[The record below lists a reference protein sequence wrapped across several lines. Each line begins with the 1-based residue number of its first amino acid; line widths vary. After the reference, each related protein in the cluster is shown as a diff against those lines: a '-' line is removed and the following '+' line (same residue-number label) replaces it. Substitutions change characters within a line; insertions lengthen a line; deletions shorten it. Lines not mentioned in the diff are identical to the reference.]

1 MAKQKNNEELDGA
14 ADKAAGIPVDFDFF
28 KQEVEKDGVRVM
40 SAGEIE
46 DPNPNRSGS
55 FNLDY
60 DLVVPFPEGR
70 ITEIFGPEGCCKTT
84 LILEILGQALLRGK
98 KCLYVNMEKNLNL
111 SLMQTVRPLRP
122 FLEEAIE
129 NMRAARYNETKPH
142 PDCPLWIVNARN
154 GEQGLEAMRRFS
166 QMVPHGI
173 AALDSIDAAQPEAV
187 LAGEIG
193 EMKMGN
199 LAKLMSDA
207 MRKLIADAE
216 INKVALLFVNQ
227 VRQKMTMYGD
237 PNDTPGGLAM
247 KYYASQ
253 RIKLMKPGKDDV
265 IQDTT
270 DGEKIGIVIRYKIV
284 KNKLAPDGNEGE
296 FHILLKNGIFRE
308 RELITQCLNVG
319 ILQFGGRGGKQVLLP
334 TVDVATNEFVL
345 DKDKKV
351 VTTAMRQFD
360 AARRLIL
367 DQRLFTKL
375 AAMYEKTMHP
385 GQHAVD
391 SFLNEVPDPQ

>member
-1 MAKQKNNEELDGA
+1 MVKNKDEVDGA
-14 ADKAAGIPVDFDFF
+14 VDNVLGTPVDFKFF

-46 DPNPNRSGS
+46 DPNANHSGS

-60 DLVVPFPEGR
+60 DLAVPFPEGR
-70 ITEIFGPEGCCKTT
+70 ITEVFGPEGCCKTT
-84 LILEILGQALLRGK
+84 LILEVLGQALLVGK

-122 FLEEAIE
+122 FLAEAIE
-129 NMRAARYNETKPH
+129 NMNSKTHSE
-142 PDCPLWIVNARN
+142 CPLWIVNARN
-154 GEQGLEAMRRFS
+154 GEQALEAMRRFS
-166 QMVPHGI
+166 QMVPRGI

-216 INKVALLFVNQ
+216 ANKVALLFVNQ
-227 VRQKMTMYGD
+227 IRQKMTMYGD
-237 PNDTPGGLAM
+237 PDDTPGGLAV
-247 KYYASQ
+247 KFYASQ
-253 RIKLMKPGKDDV
+253 RIKLMKPRKDDI

-270 DGEKIGIVIRYKIV
+270 DGEKIGVVIRYKIV

-308 RELITQCLNVG
+308 RELITQCLNLG

-334 TVDVATNEFVL
+334 TVDVNTGEFVL
-345 DKDKKV
+345 DKEKKV

-375 AAMYEKTMHP
+375 GSMYAQTMHP

-391 SFLNEVPDPQ
+391 NFLNEVPDPQ

>member
-1 MAKQKNNEELDGA
+1 MDNQSNT
-14 ADKAAGIPVDFDFF
+14 PVDFGFF

-46 DPNPNRSGS
+46 DPNPNKSGS

-84 LILEILGQALLRGK
+84 LILEVLGQALLAGK

-122 FLEEAIE
+122 FLDDAIE
-129 NMRAARYNETKPH
+129 NLKEEAAGRKAPNPE
-142 PDCPLWIVNARN
+142 CPLWIVNARN
-154 GEQGLEAMRRFS
+154 GEQALEAMRRFS

-193 EMKMGN
+193 EVKMGN

-207 MRKLIADAE
+207 MRKLVADAE
-216 INKVALLFVNQ
+216 ANKVALLFVNQ
-227 VRQKMTMYGD
+227 IRQKMTMYGD
-237 PNDTPGGLAM
+237 PDDTPGGLAM
-247 KYYASQ
+247 KFYASQ
-253 RIKLMKPGKDDV
+253 RVKLMKPRKDDI
-265 IQDTT
+265 IQDST
-270 DGEKIGIVIRYKIV
+270 DGEKIGVVIRYKIV

-308 RELITQCLNVG
+308 RELISQCLNVG
-319 ILQFGGRGGKQVLLP
+319 LLQFGGRGGKQVLLP
-334 TVDVATNEFVL
+334 TLDPKSGEFTL
-345 DKDKKV
+345 DKDGKM
-351 VTTAMRQFD
+351 VTTPMRQFD

-367 DQRLFTKL
+367 DQKLFTKL
-375 AAMYEKTMHP
+375 AVMYSKMMHP

-391 SFLNEVPDPQ
+391 NFLNEIPNAQ

>member
-1 MAKQKNNEELDGA
+1 MVKDNNGA
-14 ADKAAGIPVDFDFF
+14 DEKLSSTPVDFSFF
-28 KQEVEKDGVRVM
+28 KQEVEKDGMRVM
-40 SAGEIE
+40 SAGEVE
-46 DPNPNRSGS
+46 NPNGNKSGS

-84 LILEILGQALLRGK
+84 LVLEVLGQALLAGK
-98 KCLYVNMEKNLNL
+98 KCLYINMEKNLNL
-111 SLMQTVRPLRP
+111 SLLQTVRSLRP
-122 FLEEAIE
+122 FLDEALD
-129 NMRAARYNETKPH
+129 NMRASAAGKKLPYDE
-142 PDCPLWIVNARN
+142 CPLWVVNARN
-154 GEQGLEAMRRFS
+154 GEQALEAMRRFS
-166 QMVPHGI
+166 QMVPFGV

-216 INKVALLFVNQ
+216 TNRVALLFVNQ
-227 VRQKMTMYGD
+227 IRQKMTMYGD
-237 PNDTPGGLAM
+237 PDDTPGGLAM
-247 KYYASQ
+247 KFYASQ
-253 RIKLMKPGKDDV
+253 RIKLMKPRKDDV
-265 IQDTT
+265 IQDNT
-270 DGEKIGIVIRYKIV
+270 DGEKIGVVIRYKII

-308 RELITQCLNVG
+308 RELITQCLNLG

-334 TVDVATNEFVL
+334 SLDPKTGEFAL
-345 DKDKKV
+345 DKDGKV
-351 VTTAMRQFD
+351 VTTPMRQFD

-367 DQRLFTKL
+367 DQRLFAKL
-375 AAMYEKTMHP
+375 SSIYNNTMHP

-391 SFLNEVPDPQ
+391 NFLNEVPDAQ

>member
-1 MAKQKNNEELDGA
+1 MAKQKNNEEVGPTDSLSDT
-14 ADKAAGIPVDFDFF
+14 PVEFEFF

-60 DLVVPFPEGR
+60 DLAVPFPEGR
-70 ITEIFGPEGCCKTT
+70 ITEVFGPEGCCKTT
-84 LILEILGQALLRGK
+84 LILEVLGQALLGGK

-111 SLMQTVRPLRP
+111 SLMQTVRTLRP
-122 FLEEAIE
+122 FLNEAIE
-129 NMRAARYNETKPH
+129 NLRAIRDNESKPH

-154 GEQGLEAMRRFS
+154 GEQALEAMRRFA

-173 AALDSIDAAQPEAV
+173 TALDSIDAAQPEAV

-216 INKVALLFVNQ
+216 VNKVALLFVNQ
-227 VRQKMTMYGD
+227 IRQKMTMYGD
-237 PNDTPGGLAM
+237 PDDTPGGLAM

-253 RIKLMKPGKDDV
+253 RIKLMKPRKDDI

-270 DGEKIGIVIRYKIV
+270 DGEKIGVVIRYKIV

-308 RELITQCLNVG
+308 RELITQCLNLG

-334 TVDVATNEFVL
+334 MVDPDSGEFVL

-367 DQRLFTKL
+367 DKRLFIKL
-375 AAMYEKTMHP
+375 GAMYAQTMRT

>member
-1 MAKQKNNEELDGA
+1 MAKQKNNEEVGPTDSLSDT
-14 ADKAAGIPVDFDFF
+14 PVEFEFF

-60 DLVVPFPEGR
+60 DLAVPFPEGR
-70 ITEIFGPEGCCKTT
+70 ITEVFGPEGCCKTT
-84 LILEILGQALLRGK
+84 LILEVLGQALLGGK

-111 SLMQTVRPLRP
+111 SLMQTVRTLRP
-122 FLEEAIE
+122 FLNEAIE
-129 NMRAARYNETKPH
+129 NLRAIRDNESKPH

-154 GEQGLEAMRRFS
+154 GEQALEAMRRFA

-173 AALDSIDAAQPEAV
+173 TALDSIDAAQPEAV

-216 INKVALLFVNQ
+216 VNKVALLFVNQ
-227 VRQKMTMYGD
+227 IRQKMTMYGD
-237 PNDTPGGLAM
+237 PDDTPGGLAM

-253 RIKLMKPGKDDV
+253 RIKLMKPRKDDI

-270 DGEKIGIVIRYKIV
+270 DGEKIGVVIRYKIV

-308 RELITQCLNVG
+308 RELITQCLNLG

-334 TVDVATNEFVL
+334 MVDPDSGEFVL

-367 DQRLFTKL
+367 DKRLFIKL
-375 AAMYEKTMHP
+375 GAMYAQTMRT

-391 SFLNEVPDPQ
+391 SFLNEVLDPQ